1 MELVTLV
8 IAINLVYIY
17 SMRKYK
23 TFDHTADI
31 GIEIRGKTRKELF
44 GNAVA
49 AMFDVMVDWPS
60 EDKRLFSVE
69 EIKPLEE
76 KRIKITGND
85 LEDTLINFLREALYL
100 FNGQGWLIK
109 SCELLK
115 LTKRSIIARLKGEPY
130 NRQKNPL
137 KTEIKAV
144 TYHGLI
150 INKSKKCWQAK
161 VVFDV

>member
-1 MELVTLV
+1 ME
-8 IAINLVYIY
+8 
-17 SMRKYK
+17 KYK
-23 TFDHTADI
+23 LLNHTADI
-31 GIEIRGKTRKELF
+31 RVEVWGKTRKELF

-49 AMFDVMVDWPS
+49 AMFDVMVDCPN
-60 EDKRLFSVE
+60 E
-69 EIKPLEE
+69 EKTKPLEE
-76 KRIKITGND
+76 KTVKINGND

-100 FNGQGWLIK
+100 FNGKGWLIK
-109 SCELLK
+109 SCEPLE
-115 LTKRSIIARLKGEPY
+115 LTGRSIVARLQGEPY

-150 INKSKKCWQAK
+150 INKSKKFWQAK

>member
-1 MELVTLV
+1 
-8 IAINLVYIY
+8 
-17 SMRKYK
+17 MRKYK

-109 SCELLK
+109 SCEPLK

-161 VVFDV
+161 VVLDV